1 MGTEPTS
8 TTGGTGGDN
17 GGGQNQFQA
26 ITSQADLDRI
36 IGERVARER
45 GKYADYDDLKAKASE
60 YDKVTE
66 ASKTELQKERERAEA
81 AEKKVAKF
89 EAEKQVATWAA
100 DIVKGSTIPAAALRG
115 STKEE
120 LAEHFEVLKGIAPP
134 SAQKRGTPPGK
145 AAGDDGKPGS
155 RAVEALRELRRG

>member
-1 MGTEPTS
+1 MSDENKPNEGE
-8 TTGGTGGDN
+8 N
-17 GGGQNQFQA
+17 GGSNGGFTPPATQEELN
-26 ITSQADLDRI
+26 RI
-36 IGERVARER
+36 LESRLARER
-45 GKYADYDDLKAKASE
+45 AKYADYDDLKAKASE

-81 AEKKVAKF
+81 AEKKAAKY

-100 DIVKGSTIPAAALRG
+100 EITKGSSIPAAALRG

-120 LAEHFEVLKGIAPP
+120 LAEHFEVLKSIAPP
-134 SAQKRGTPPGK
+134 PAQKRGTPPGK

-155 RAVEALRELRRG
+155 RAVEALRELRRD

>member
-1 MGTEPTS
+1 MSDENKPNEGE
-8 TTGGTGGDN
+8 N
-17 GGGQNQFQA
+17 GGSNGGFTPPATQEELN
-26 ITSQADLDRI
+26 RI
-36 IGERVARER
+36 LESRLARER
-45 GKYADYDDLKAKASE
+45 AKYADYDDLKAKASE

-81 AEKKVAKF
+81 AEKKAAKY

-100 DIVKGSTIPAAALRG
+100 EITKGSSIPAAALRG

-120 LAEHFEVLKGIAPP
+120 LAEHFEVLKSIAPAP
-134 SAQKRGTPPGK
+134 QQKRGTPPGK